1 MYRSLLER
9 VRLGDRLEIDSSRA
23 IPEYKHFI
31 PPRSFAPYFLL
42 LFPSLLLSFDTWIEP
57 PCISNVLLFL
67 ADFYK
72 TRREQHGVEAA
83 AKGAEKSATTL
94 TKRQEWKDKGEINP
108 RIVTIGK
115 VLARTSGMGP
125 RGEEGRKKEGRRDE
139 EGTKERSEMEEDRG
153 KRSSLCRWM

>member
-67 ADFYK
+67 AHFYK

-115 VLARTSGMGP
+115 ALARTSGMGP
-125 RGEEGRKKEGRRDE
+125 RGEEGRRRDE
-139 EGTKERSEMEEDRG
+139 EETKERSEMEEDRG